1 MNSINPM
8 MIKGN
13 VFKLIAEDWALI
25 GAGNRDK
32 FNMMTA
38 SWLNMGELWNEKIV
52 TIFVRP
58 QRYTYEFTE
67 REKYFSVSFFDEQ
80 HRDMLKT
87 MGSKSGREIDKMHY
101 EGLTPVFDKTVYFEE
116 AKLTLICR
124 KLYYD
129 DLNPKHFLESFIQ
142 DKYPIN
148 DYHRFYIGLIE
159 EAFVND

>member
-1 MNSINPM
+1 MKH
-8 MIKGN
+8 IKPVKITEN
-13 VFKLIAEDWALI
+13 IFKLIADDWALI
-25 GAGNRDK
+25 GAGNEDK

-67 REKYFSVSFFDEQ
+67 KEQYFSVSFFDPL

-87 MGSKSGREIDKMHY
+87 MGSKSGRDIDKMHY
-101 EGLTPVFDKTVYFEE
+101 NGLTPVFDRTVYFKE

-129 DLNPKHFLESFIQ
+129 DLKPEHFLESFIE
-142 DKYPIN
+142 DKYPQN
-148 DYHRFYIGLIE
+148 DYHRFYIGTIE
-159 EAFVND
+159 EALIND